1 MKKLL
6 LLSALTL
13 PLIACTEPNGQA
25 LNANLGGF
33 THHFKEKKGGGDW
46 NQIHNNIGLEYE
58 VNTKN
63 KFRQFVSH
71 EQFKNSFGDRGSLT
85 AAGVK
90 YCGIQ
95 KLCVPVGIGYF
106 TGYKNTTYT
115 PYAGIEYTP
124 IEKVTLRMSV
134 APAHKEQGNNTGFAF
149 IGFKIN
155 LLEW

>member
-1 MKKLL
+1 MKNLL
-6 LLSALTL
+6 LLSTLALM
-13 PLIACTEPNGQA
+13 ACQPQGQA

-33 THHFKEKKGGGDW
+33 THHFKEKKGGGNW
-46 NQIHNNIGLEYE
+46 NQVHNNIGLEYE
-58 VNTKN
+58 ANTKK

-95 KLCVPVGIGYF
+95 KLCVPIGVGYF
-106 TGYKNTTYT
+106 TGYKNTTVT
-115 PYAGIEYTP
+115 PYAGLEYTP
-124 IEKVTLRMSV
+124 IPKFTLRFTY
-134 APAHKEQGNNTGFAF
+134 APAKQEQGNKTDFVF
-149 IGFKIN
+149 LGFKLN